1 MTDLALRR
9 SQLEKRLATLEE
21 RLHEIEDELESHQAK
36 DWEEMA
42 TEREGDEVLESMG
55 VNSQAE
61 IRMIKAA
68 LDRLEEGEFGACVKC
83 GDDISEERLD
93 LLPYTPFCRKCA
105 S

>member
-9 SQLEKRLATLEE
+9 SQLERRLATLEE

-68 LDRLEEGEFGACVKC
+68 LDRMEEGEFGACVKC